1 MTDQDNLRR
10 GPFMLTTV
18 EEPITKCWKCGY
30 VDPWHVHRERK
41 RSHGRRRPR
50 HIIDTMTCP
59 ACGTTWKERIDL
71 PPGTEHLKCGNS

>member
-1 MTDQDNLRR
+1 MSDQDNL
-10 GPFMLTTV
+10 V
-18 EEPITKCWKCGY
+18 EPNKRCWKCWKCGY
-30 VDPWHVHRERK
+30 VDPLHVGRERK

-59 ACGTTWKERIDL
+59 SCGTTWKERIDL